1 MAVGGTRMKRILVAL
16 FLICSHAL
24 VTCSHVPVATAQTN
38 PRVRVSGVVLDQTK
52 APVAHAQV
60 SLHSASTIVAQTV
73 TGDDGRFAFDS
84 VNVSA
89 GTLVVRAEG
98 FASAR
103 EKWSAPNG
111 GDAQVEIVLVPSPL
125 AEQLTV
131 TATRTETRVGETAA
145 SVVTLTPEELRA
157 SAAVTLD
164 DALRQVPDFQLFRR
178 SGSLTANPTSQGVSL
193 RGTGASGA
201 SRAVVL
207 ADGVP
212 LNDPFGGW
220 VYWGR
225 VPRAAINRVEVLE
238 GGASSLYGSDA
249 LGGVVS
255 VITRRPEAPTLSL
268 EFSGGSQHT
277 SDATLFA
284 GGERGKW
291 GASLSGELLSTDGY
305 IPVDEQERGRV
316 DTLAGSRHS
325 ALDFR
330 LERKFRDGLSAFAS
344 ASYYGEGRANGT
356 PLQTNRTH
364 IRQFAAGGDWQSAR
378 FGSFSARAY
387 GGTETYDQNFSSIA
401 ADRNSETL
409 TRVQRV
415 PSQFVGLSLQWSR
428 SLGARQ
434 TLVAGFE
441 GREVRGFSNEL
452 AYTLGRPTAYLSA
465 GGRERSA
472 GLFVEDLVRVTSRLL
487 VTGGIRFD
495 HWRNYDA
502 LSSSRPVTRGA
513 SSLTLFP
520 DRTESAVSPQL
531 SALYQINAHVSLAAS
546 GYRSFRAPTLNELY
560 RAFRVGNVLTLA
572 DENLRAEHLTGGE
585 AGVNVK
591 GFGNKLAARATFFW
605 AEITSPVANVT
616 LSTTPALITRQ
627 RQNLGRTRSRG
638 VEFEA
643 EARVARDLSVSGGY
657 ILSDAVVTRFP
668 SNTAL
673 EGLRVPQVPRN
684 QLTFQARYSNAKTLT
699 AALQGRFTGVQF
711 DDDQN
716 LFPLDRAFTLDAF
729 ASRRLARQ
737 LELFVAAENLF
748 DQRYEIGRTPV
759 VTLSQPRLAR
769 AGLRLNLGAR

>member
-1 MAVGGTRMKRILVAL
+1 MKRIFVAL
-16 FLICSHAL
+16 FLTCSQAFVICSHVA
-24 VTCSHVPVATAQTN
+24 PATAQTS
-38 PRVRVSGVVLDQTK
+38 PGVRVSGVVLDQTK

-60 SLHSASTIVAQTV
+60 SLRSTSTVVAQTF
-73 TGDDGRFAFDS
+73 TGGDGRFVFES
-84 VNVSA
+84 VNVAA

-98 FASAR
+98 FAPAQER
-103 EKWSAPNG
+103 WSASKN
-111 GDAQVEIVLVPSPL
+111 GDAQIEIVLAPSPL

-145 SVVTLTPEELRA
+145 SVVTLTPEELRV

-268 EFSGGSQHT
+268 ELSAGSQHT
-277 SDATLFA
+277 SDAALFA
-284 GGERGKW
+284 GAQRGKW

-305 IPVDEQERGRV
+305 VPVDERERGRV

-330 LERKFRDGLSAFAS
+330 LERKFRDGLTAFAS
-344 ASYYGEGRANGT
+344 ASYYGEARTNGT

-364 IRQFAAGGDWQSAR
+364 LREFAAGGDWQSAL

-387 GGTETYDQNFSSIA
+387 GGAQTYDQNFSSIA

-415 PSQFVGLSLQWSR
+415 PSQFVGLSVQWSR
-428 SLGARQ
+428 ALGARQ

-441 GREVRGFSNEL
+441 GREVRGVSNEL
-452 AYTLGRPTAYLSA
+452 AYTSGRPTAYLSA

-487 VTGGIRFD
+487 VTGGVRFD
-495 HWRNYDA
+495 RWRNYDA

-513 SSLTLFP
+513 SSLILFP

-531 SALYQINAHVSLAAS
+531 SALYQINTHVSLAAS

-560 RAFRVGNVLTLA
+560 RSFRVGNVLTLA
-572 DENLRAEHLTGGE
+572 DDNLRAEHLTGGE

-591 GFGNKLAARATFFW
+591 GFGSRLNARTTFFW

-638 VEFEA
+638 IEAVA
-643 EARVARDLSVSGGY
+643 EARVARDLSVSGGLF
-657 ILSDAVVTRFP
+657 LSGAVVTRFP
-668 SNTAL
+668 TNAAL
-673 EGLRVPQVPRN
+673 EGLRVPQVARD
-684 QLTFQARYSNAKTLT
+684 QFTFQARYSNAKTLT

-759 VTLSQPRLAR
+759 VTLGQPRRAR

>member
-1 MAVGGTRMKRILVAL
+1 MKRIFVAL
-16 FLICSHAL
+16 FVICSHAF
-24 VTCSHVPVATAQTN
+24 VSTAQTS
-38 PRVRVSGVVLDQTK
+38 PGVRVSGVVIDQSK
-52 APVAHAQV
+52 APIAHAQV
-60 SLHSASTIVAQTV
+60 SLYAASSLVARAV
-73 TGDDGRFAFDS
+73 TGDDGRFVFDS
-84 VNVSA
+84 LSVAA

-98 FASAR
+98 FASAQER
-103 EKWSAPNG
+103 WSASKD
-111 GDAQVEIVLVPSPL
+111 GDAPFEIVLAPSPL

-145 SVVTLTPEELRA
+145 SVITLTPEELST

-225 VPRAAINRVEVLE
+225 VPRAAISRVEVLQ

-255 VITRRPEAPTLSL
+255 VITRSAEVPALSL
-268 EFSGGSQHT
+268 ELSASSQHT

-284 GGERGKW
+284 GAHKGKW
-291 GASLSGELLSTDGY
+291 GATLSGELLSTDGY
-305 IPVDEQERGRV
+305 IPVDERERGRV

-325 ALDFR
+325 ALDFK
-330 LERKFRDGLSAFAS
+330 LERKFREGLTAFVT
-344 ASYYGEGRANGT
+344 ASYYGEARTNGT

-364 IRQFAAGGDWQSAR
+364 LRQFGAGGDWQSAR
-378 FGSFSARAY
+378 FGSFGARVY
-387 GGTETYDQNFSSIA
+387 GGTQLYDQNFSSIA
-401 ADRNSETL
+401 LDRNSETL

-415 PSQFVGLSLQWSR
+415 PAQFVGLSLQWSR

-441 GREVRGFSNEL
+441 GHEVRGISNEL
-452 AYTLGRPTAYLSA
+452 AYTLGRPAAYLSA

-472 GLFVEDLVRVTSRLL
+472 GLFVEDLIRVTSRLL
-487 VTGGIRFD
+487 VNGGARFD
-495 HWRNYDA
+495 RWRNYDA
-502 LSSSRPVTRGA
+502 QSSTQPVTSRGVSSSNV
-513 SSLTLFP
+513 FP
-520 DRTESAVSPQL
+520 DRTETAISPQL
-531 SALYQINAHVSLAAS
+531 SALYRISAHVSLAVS
-546 GYRSFRAPTLNELY
+546 GYRAFRAPTLNELY
-560 RAFRVGNVLTLA
+560 RSFRVGNVLTLA

-585 AGVNVK
+585 AGVNVN
-591 GFGNKLAARATFFW
+591 GFGNRLAARATLFW
-605 AEITSPVANVT
+605 TEITSPVANVT

-643 EARVARDLSVSGGY
+643 EARVTRDLFVSGGY

-668 SNTAL
+668 SNATL
-673 EGLRVPQVPRN
+673 EGLRVPQVARN
-684 QLTFQARYSNAKTLT
+684 QFTFQTRYSNPKTLT

-716 LFPLDRAFTLDAF
+716 LLPLDRAFTLDAF
-729 ASRRLARQ
+729 ASRRLTRRLA
-737 LELFVAAENLF
+737 FFIAAENLF
-748 DQRYEIGRTPV
+748 NQRYEIGRTPII
-759 VTLSQPRLAR
+759 TLGSPRVAR